1 MKFQRITTAMSRL
14 GKGGLSTIM
23 IAAFSALLISACSS
37 GGDNN
42 PGGPNNQ
49 GPKPLTISAVTPSD
63 GATSVSVNG
72 SVSATFSKE
81 LDATTVTNSSFYLQG
96 VSGSVSVSGSTA
108 TFKPSA
114 PLAEK
119 TSYTLVV
126 TTDVKDIDGQVLSAD
141 YMSSFETAVK
151 PVTSAG
157 DDQDVNRGET
167 VTLNGSSNLG
177 ASATYTWTQKAGP
190 SVGALSGAKPS
201 FTAPDSVSV
210 LVFEMT
216 VDDGS
221 GPSAPDEVKV
231 YVLENKKSAFWVSGS
246 GSDSNPGTR
255 KAPYATISAAITAAT
270 AAGAGGDVYIA
281 EGDYAESIVLSAN
294 VSLYGGFDP
303 LSWMR
308 DVRVFITRIN
318 GGAVAVFG
326 KQADNVT
333 LDGLT
338 IVSADATKPGQSSIA
353 VSFAKSKNLT
363 ITNNTLIAGNGVKGG
378 SGSDGTTPKKAPNGK
393 AGEKAGLCGNP
404 GGSGGNG
411 SGYDGG
417 KGGNGGAAGG
427 FKGSTGGGGTL
438 AGGGGKGGIVSS
450 GKPGG
455 GGKTG
460 AFNGHGATGGADFG
474 KVAFGLYIGA
484 KGANGKRGGNGGAGG
499 GGGGGAGSGVAC
511 GGGGGGGGAG
521 GYGGGAGGGGLGGGG
536 SFGIILSDT
545 STAEIVNNS
554 ITTGNGGDG
563 GAGGSGAGGGTGGTY
578 GKGGTNSAAGWAGG
592 RGGSG
597 GKGGLGGDG
606 ASGGGGPSIGIVEQA
621 SDSFQDM
628 NVFTLGTPGNGG
640 FRTDDDGAKGA
651 TGEQAETKKVQ

>member
-1 MKFQRITTAMSRL
+1 MKFQQVTANLSCL
-14 GKGGLSTIM
+14 GRSGLSAIM

-49 GPKPLTISAVTPSD
+49 GPKPLTVSSVTPSD

-72 SVSATFSKE
+72 SVSATFSKQ
-81 LDATTVTNSSFYLQG
+81 LDATTVTISSFYLQG

-126 TTDVKDIDGQVLSAD
+126 TTDVKDIDGQGLSAD
-141 YMSSFETAVK
+141 YMSSFQTAIK

-190 SVGALSGAKPS
+190 SVGALSGAQPS

-255 KAPYATISAAITAAT
+255 QAPYASITAAITASS

-326 KQADNVT
+326 NQADNVT

-338 IVSADATKPGQSSIA
+338 IVSADATKPGQSSVA
-353 VSFAKSKNLT
+353 VSVAKSKNLT
-363 ITNNTLIAGNGVKGG
+363 ITNNNLIAGNGVKGAVG
-378 SGSDGTTPKKAPNGK
+378 ANGTTPGKAPNGSK
-393 AGEKAGLCGNP
+393 GVNAGACGNA
-404 GGSGGNG
+404 GGKGGNG
-411 SGYDGG
+411 NGYDGG
-417 KGGNGGAAGG
+417 KGGAGGAAGG
-427 FKGSTGGGGTL
+427 FQGASGGGGTL
-438 AGGGGKGGIVSS
+438 AGGGGKGGFASS
-450 GKPGG
+450 GKVGG
-455 GGKTG
+455 GGDPGVFK
-460 AFNGHGATGGADFG
+460 GHGATGGAKFG
-474 KVAFGLYIGA
+474 NVVGGLYIGA
-484 KGANGKRGGNGGAGG
+484 RGANGIRGGNGGGGG
-499 GGGGGAGSGVAC
+499 GGGGGAGSVFGC
-511 GGGGGGGGAG
+511 GGGGGGGGSG
-521 GYGGGAGGGGLGGGG
+521 GYGGGPGLGGYGGGG

-563 GAGGSGAGGGTGGTY
+563 GAGGSGAGGGAGGTY

-621 SDSFQDM
+621 SDSFQDL

-640 FRTDDDGAKGA
+640 FRTDGDGAKGA
-651 TGEQAETKKVQ
+651 VGEQAETKKVQ